1 MKVFTTTKKKV
12 FDPNYGWLEVPEF
25 RFFGFRYGRGRIHKA
40 SIEILENK
48 TSTHD
53 LEEMAMYLEW
63 RNKMHLPYIE
73 NSEFD
78 LTLNEKI

>member
-12 FDPNYGWLEVPEF
+12 FDPNYGWLERNEY
-25 RFFGFRYGRGRIHKA
+25 RFFGIRYWIGQPYKA
-40 SIEILENK
+40 EIEILDNK
-48 TSTHD
+48 TTTHD

-78 LTLNEKI
+78 LTLNEKF